1 MADKN
6 IKGIKYSLD
15 AKKQTAIVIARKKG
29 YEGDIVIP
37 ETVVY
42 QNVTYCV
49 KGIAGVLLRAVAP

>member
-15 AKKQTAIVIARKKG
+15 AKKQTAIVISRKKG

-49 KGIAGVLLRAVAP
+49 KGIAGGCF